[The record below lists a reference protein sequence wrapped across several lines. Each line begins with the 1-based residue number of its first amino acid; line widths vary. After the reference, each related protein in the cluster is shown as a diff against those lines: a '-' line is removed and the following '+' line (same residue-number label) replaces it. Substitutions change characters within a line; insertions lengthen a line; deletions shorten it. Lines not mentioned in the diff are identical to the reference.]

1 MRLLVFFLLIVGW
14 SLNAQSDSL
23 KQKQE
28 KDSIRVIIP
37 KKAAIYSTI
46 LPGMGQVY
54 VRKYWY
60 IKVPVIYSGF
70 IGMGLAIDYNHSRF
84 ITYRN
89 EYRNRINNPDFV
101 SIGELSVLSDSSI
114 KSRRDEFRRYRDL
127 NYMLCA
133 AWYGFNI
140 LEATVSAHLSQ
151 FDVGDD
157 LTLNIRPYQS
167 FNFDRSINNGIQV
180 KLTF

>member
-14 SLNAQSDSL
+14 SMNAQSDSL
-23 KQKQE
+23 KQKEE

-46 LPGMGQVY
+46 LPGMGQLY

-60 IKVPVIYSGF
+60 IKVPIIYAGF

>member
-1 MRLLVFFLLIVGW
+1 MRLLFFFLLVIGLG
-14 SLNAQSDSL
+14 LNAQSDSIEL
-23 KQKQE
+23 KE
-28 KDSIRVIIP
+28 DKDSIRVIIP
-37 KKAAIYSTI
+37 KKAALYSTI

-54 VRKYWY
+54 VGKHWY
-60 IKVPVIYSGF
+60 IKVPVIYGGF
-70 IGMGLAIDYNHSRF
+70 VGMGMAINYNHSRF

-101 SIGELSVLSDSSI
+101 STGDLSVLSDSSV

-127 NYMLCA
+127 NYMLSV

-157 LTLNIRPYQS
+157 LTLNIGPYQS
-167 FNFDRSINNGIQV
+167 FSFDRSINNGIQV

>member
-23 KQKQE
+23 KQKEE

-60 IKVPVIYSGF
+60 IKVPIIYAGF
-70 IGMGLAIDYNHSRF
+70 IGMGVAIDYNHSRF

>member
-23 KQKQE
+23 KQKEE
-28 KDSIRVIIP
+28 KDSIRIIIP
-37 KKAAIYSTI
+37 KKATIYSTI

-60 IKVPVIYSGF
+60 IKVPVIYGGF
-70 IGMGLAIDYNHSRF
+70 VGMGLAIEYNHSRF

-114 KSRRDEFRRYRDL
+114 KSRRDEYRRYRDL
-127 NYMLCA
+127 NYMLFA